1 MSAQSTLPNEPW
13 DKIVELLHEL
23 PPNGPDGFEGVVAT
37 MLESLT
43 GKPFFVAA
51 TGRQPLGDAIS
62 HDVRV
67 SMQAKRYATT
77 TALDANKVI
86 ADFHSARAAAS
97 YRLDVYV
104 VAVTR
109 ETAQL
114 RAELE
119 PCQRDTGVD
128 IIVLADDADSPELSA
143 LCVALWPQVKDFFSS
158 IPADLKTW
166 IEGNAN
172 HTKVQDA
179 VARAKTKVSDGL
191 HTFLDLRELARKR
204 MARLFRSGNPG
215 PTNVGV
221 QIRLSDMVERH
232 APHEALLSW
241 WAQEKE
247 PNAFVEAEE
256 GYGKSWV
263 VAAFAEHLV
272 AGEAAPI
279 VLWAESLDWNG
290 AKTLDEV
297 VAASL
302 RTVVPAGEPRA
313 DVYASK
319 IFRVWPKPVLLVL
332 DGVNEFGCLDSA
344 QHLLQHYTH
353 HSDHYPK
360 HLRLL
365 FTTRPLQTHLT
376 FRPEIWKSSRRIPL
390 SGFND
395 TEFNDALRR
404 FAPEVSPGSIPPNV
418 RSIAAVPR
426 FFRIALRLR
435 ERLRDLGQLTKS
447 VLLFADLID
456 KIDRDVQIRRL
467 FRGSPEAMLAHLAK
481 HSQRSD
487 GGVSVVSHQHLAEC
501 FPDFTK
507 ALDDL
512 AEQRIVL
519 DQQIGKVVVNTEHVV
534 LGFALHLLQI
544 AEANLGDSEIVLR
557 DRLATALEPNRE
569 DDIRTEALY
578 VALLLSLLR
587 DAASG
592 QSWGKTRRALL
603 FLWCGGHNAR
613 RTKERLS
620 FWART
625 DLPAYRGMVEGMF
638 TRYLSG
644 GQDTDLVMPI
654 AQRWVREGTNDEGL
668 VRLLAEWLT
677 LVWSDANPDDNPDE
691 AIERMGYPK
700 SETYEQLRLSFAAI
714 SILSLRPDH
723 ALLPALIRCARSCK
737 FCEVT
742 EEMNG
747 KAHKVRL
754 KSPYEN
760 LGILLRWNYTEQILP
775 LLSAKAKALPDNQA
789 TQHGLWVLA
798 ECLGLEELPPE
809 LQRPKP
815 QRIRIPQENSHE
827 SIIGGFHQWIRNTP
841 LARTHMPSTWKL
853 ELLAEHPCATLSA
866 EEIACLQVIL
876 SQALAK
882 TASHAGR
889 DEVDELFPHIFPWI
903 ARFAP
908 AKAQQLSQELWSYAI
923 RSTNPAGVAM
933 NAPILPLLPS
943 QLDLLFVEICAARD
957 RFRNEKNLGAF
968 LTRFSKVV
976 LLSIDEAAIV
986 RWFEVILELPSNYS
1000 DDEWRILPVPV
1011 MLEEIATPT
1020 LAEECWKRFQC
1031 AQRNFPEQPHDRRV
1045 KYWLTLYACL
1055 VRGDAAAGYRALA
1068 LARTLPASHPWA
1080 ETLSEIIAISGDA
1093 TVVDSAL
1100 CDPEFRR
1107 HFSDH
1112 NATHHFAWFLRL
1124 PCETRLSIAVQ
1135 ELLPQLPLTVA
1146 AELLR
1151 LTNGEHEHLS
1161 FARKLAEA
1169 ALRRATRESD
1179 IIEPEFEL
1187 CWTRAHNDHRAW
1199 WEIDVKEPES
1209 RTSHSALSSVWG
1221 VDRDNDG
1228 LRRWADSLNGNQDA
1242 AINEQNRRINDAI
1255 KRTREKMDAIADE
1268 FLVRFHGTLT
1278 LERWAALK
1286 PEEFREF
1293 ARLFFATLAKN
1304 RMNYFDLSTFCD
1316 DVLLTMCTLD
1326 VSAADQLNDEFNSG
1340 SRGAVMINGIIPS
1353 FLFRIMSHEL
1363 NQQEPAISKVR
1374 LKLLDRCRNDRD
1386 VLATVMAALHGGT
1399 INWMREQA
1407 RANLGTS
1414 PLAKER
1420 ALAVSLLAFAESP
1433 EDRAW
1438 LSKLIATDPS
1448 RWVRDHAKWAV
1459 AVHEQ
1464 STTARRLWDETVAEI
1479 QRPESDLLLISTM
1492 LVRLQP
1498 LLPPTASLWHR
1509 PQGSP
1514 RVNALVASFWY
1525 TWQNRSDAKAE
1536 REICGRRIKEYFR
1549 GERITDVA
1557 KRMAPWWQP
1566 F

>member
-943 QLDLLFVEICAARD
+943 QLDLLFVEI
-957 RFRNEKNLGAF
+957 
-968 LTRFSKVV
+968 
-976 LLSIDEAAIV
+976 
-986 RWFEVILELPSNYS
+986 
-1000 DDEWRILPVPV
+1000 
-1011 MLEEIATPT
+1011 
-1020 LAEECWKRFQC
+1020 
-1031 AQRNFPEQPHDRRV
+1031 
-1045 KYWLTLYACL
+1045 
-1055 VRGDAAAGYRALA
+1055 
-1068 LARTLPASHPWA
+1068 
-1080 ETLSEIIAISGDA
+1080 
-1093 TVVDSAL
+1093 
-1100 CDPEFRR
+1100 
-1107 HFSDH
+1107 
-1112 NATHHFAWFLRL
+1112 